1 MVRYILF
8 IWKISHQTPKIINK
22 VHSIDFLDHDYKSI
36 YILITRF
43 TIFGH
48 RAKIIKV
55 WNTDSFYYS
64 VYFIEL

>member
-1 MVRYILF
+1 MVKYILF
-8 IWKISHQTPKIINK
+8 IRKISHQTPKIINK

-55 WNTDSFYYS
+55 
-64 VYFIEL
+64 